1 MVAMPN
7 EIIRREIFK
16 LMANLSLSGE
26 FDVKMI
32 SNATIEQLVYSIAH
46 YELLDEQMNLAVLC
60 ILHSLSC
67 KDEQVRVSLLNM
79 DLMIYLC
86 HYIKNKNDENTF
98 PLAVATISNLTFR
111 SGKIQSL
118 PTKQSI
124 EKVLE
129 LSWKIAADTGRES
142 PIILSCL
149 QLFSNLIS
157 CEIENFC
164 RSLVDEFIKLLGKRI
179 CMLPGS
185 KLKH

>member
-1 MVAMPN
+1 MVTMPN
-7 EIIRREIFK
+7 EIIKREIFK

-46 YELLDEQMNLAVLC
+46 YELLDDQMNLAVLC

-67 KDEQVRVSLLNM
+67 KEEQVRISLLNM

-111 SGKIQSL
+111 SGKI
-118 PTKQSI
+118 
-124 EKVLE
+124 
-129 LSWKIAADTGRES
+129 
-142 PIILSCL
+142 
-149 QLFSNLIS
+149 
-157 CEIENFC
+157 
-164 RSLVDEFIKLLGKRI
+164 
-179 CMLPGS
+179 
-185 KLKH
+185 